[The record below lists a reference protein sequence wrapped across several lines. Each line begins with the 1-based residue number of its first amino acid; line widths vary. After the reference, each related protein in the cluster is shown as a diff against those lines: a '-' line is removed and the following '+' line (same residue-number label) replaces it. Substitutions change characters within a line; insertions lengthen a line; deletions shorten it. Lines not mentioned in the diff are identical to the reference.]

1 MVKEREKGKEKEQ
14 EKTDSVEKSMKR
26 LMIGSEMEEQ
36 FLKRRQIFLWG
47 EISDDTAEA
56 IVKRILYFD
65 GQSDDDITL
74 YINSPGGVISA
85 GLAIYDA
92 MQKAKSD
99 IATVCMGQAASMG
112 ALILCAGTKGK
123 REAWEHARV
132 LIHQPLISGNM
143 FGPASDLQIQ
153 AEEMLHVRDNLN
165 EILADHTGQT
175 VKKIA
180 EDTDRDYFMSAEE
193 AKTYGIIDRVTKR
206 K

>member
-1 MVKEREKGKEKEQ
+1 MGKEKEQ
-14 EKTDSVEKSMKR
+14 AEGFEKNMKR
-26 LMIGSEMEEQ
+26 IMLGSEMEEQ
-36 FLKRRQIFLWG
+36 FLKRREIFLWG
-47 EISDDTAEA
+47 EINDDTAEA
-56 IVKRILYFD
+56 IVKRMLYFD
-65 GQSDDDITL
+65 GQSGDDITM

-99 IATVCMGQAASMG
+99 IAVVCMGQAASMG

-123 REAWEHARV
+123 REAWEHARI

-165 EILADHTGQT
+165 EILARHTGQSI
-175 VKKIA
+175 KKIT

-193 AKTYGIIDRVTKR
+193 AKTYGIVDRVVKR

>member
-1 MVKEREKGKEKEQ
+1 MAKEKEPV
-14 EKTDSVEKSMKR
+14 EGFEKSMKR
-26 LMIGSEMEEQ
+26 MMVGSEMEEQ
-36 FLKRRQIFLWG
+36 FLKRREIFLWG
-47 EISDDTAEA
+47 EITDDTAEI

-65 GQSDDDITL
+65 GQSKDDITL
-74 YINSPGGVISA
+74 LINSPGGVISA

-143 FGPASDLQIQ
+143 YGPASDLQIQ
-153 AEEMLHVRDNLN
+153 AEEMLRVRDNLN
-165 EILADHTGQT
+165 DILADHTGQSI
-175 VKKIA
+175 KKIA

-193 AKTYGIIDRVTKR
+193 AKTYGIIDRVVKR

>member
-1 MVKEREKGKEKEQ
+1 MAKGKEQEQ
-14 EKTDSVEKSMKR
+14 TEGFEKNMKR
-26 LMIGSEMEEQ
+26 LMLGSEMEEQ
-36 FLKRRQIFLWG
+36 FLKRREIFLWG
-47 EISDDTAEA
+47 EISDETAES

-65 GQSDDDITL
+65 GQSNDDITM
-74 YINSPGGVISA
+74 YINSPGGVISS

-99 IATVCMGQAASMG
+99 VSTVCMGQAASMG

-165 EILADHTGQT
+165 EILSLHTGQSM
-175 VKKIA
+175 KKIT
-180 EDTDRDYFMSAEE
+180 EDTDRDYFMSADE
-193 AKTYGIIDRVTKR
+193 AKTYGIIDRVVKR